1 MRTRWLRSLPFAL
14 GLLACAAS
22 ARAQTVSPHYE
33 RGVQARRQGHDDEGL
48 REFRVALAEEQSA
61 RARAQV
67 GLTLAALG
75 QWVESERYLQGAL
88 DNEDAWVR
96 RNRATLQR
104 ALDGV
109 AAHLGMLD
117 VRGGVAGAALS
128 IDGEPMGTLPLQAP
142 LHVAAGT
149 VNLQVSA
156 IGYLPTT
163 RRVVITP
170 RVLARETVSLAPAPY
185 APSGAPAAAPE
196 PVAAAPVQAPEV
208 VTSPGRGQT
217 QRVLGFVLGGAAIG
231 ALGLG
236 VGASLL
242 QLQETDY
249 LLANAPCNSLDCDLR
264 REREGTW
271 YAVSI
276 AGYVSA
282 GALAATTLVLFL
294 TAPSGRTSSPRAS
307 VGCVPWAAG
316 QGVSCGGVF

>member
-1 MRTRWLRSLPFAL
+1 VAVL
-14 GLLACAAS
+14 LLATA

-33 RGVQARRQGHDDEGL
+33 RGVQARREGHDDEGL

-88 DNEDAWVR
+88 DSDDSWAR
-96 RNRATLQR
+96 RNRSTLQR

-109 AAHLGMLD
+109 TAHLGMLD
-117 VRGGVAGAALS
+117 VRGGVPGAALAV
-128 IDGEPMGTLPLQAP
+128 DGQPMGTLPLQAP

-149 VNLQVSA
+149 VNLQISA
-156 IGYLPTT
+156 AGYLPST

-170 RVLARETVSLAPAPY
+170 RTLSRETVSLAPEPDPNPVAVAVAPPP
-185 APSGAPAAAPE
+185 APPPTPPPPAAE
-196 PVAAAPVQAPEV
+196 P
-208 VTSPGRGQT
+208 TDRGQT
-217 QRVLGFVLGGAAIG
+217 QLVLAFVLGGAAVG

-236 VGASLL
+236 IGASLL
-242 QLQETDY
+242 QLEETNY
-249 LLANAPCNSLDCDLR
+249 LIQHAPCRSLDCDLR
-264 REREGTW
+264 RDREGTW

-282 GALAATTLVLFL
+282 GALAVTAVTLFL
-294 TAPSGRTSSPRAS
+294 TAPEARSAGRAAVRCA
-307 VGCVPWAAG
+307 PWPGAAG
-316 QGVSCGGVF
+316 ASCGGTF

>member
-14 GLLACAAS
+14 GLLACAGS
-22 ARAQTVSPHYE
+22 ARAQQLSPHYE

-117 VRGGVAGAALS
+117 VRGGVAGAALA
-128 IDGEPMGTLPLQAP
+128 IDGQPMGTLPLQAP

-156 IGYLPTT
+156 IGYLPST
-163 RRVVITP
+163 RQVVITP
-170 RVLARETVSLAPAPY
+170 RVLARETVSLAPATD
-185 APSGAPAAAPE
+185 APPSVPAVTPE
-196 PVAAAPVQAPEV
+196 PVAAPAQAPDEV
-208 VTSPGRGQT
+208 ISPGRGQT
-217 QRVLGFVLGGAAIG
+217 QRVLAFVLGGAAIG

-242 QLQETDY
+242 QLEETNY
-249 LLANAPCNSLDCDLR
+249 LLENAPCRSLDCDLR
-264 REREGTW
+264 RDREGTW

-282 GALAATTLVLFL
+282 GALAVTTVVLFL
-294 TAPSGRTSSPRAS
+294 TAPDGRPAARRSA
-307 VGCVPWAAG
+307 VGCAPWALG
-316 QGVSCGGVF
+316 SGVSCGGVF